1 MKKFLLRLSIVLLI
15 IFLQL
20 SFLNLALRADYV
32 ANLSILLVIA
42 WIVTSG
48 FEKTFKWII
57 FLGFL
62 NDIFFADKIGPN
74 ILFFSF
80 FAYLV
85 SFISKRFIIE
95 RRFSG
100 FLLVAVFIVIGSYLG
115 NIFDI
120 MFEGSFSL
128 ENISFSMGHYFA
140 SWQRVIYGNI
150 LAGIYF
156 YFIYFFVN
164 GVEKYISRFED
175 RLKITL

>member
-1 MKKFLLRLSIVLLI
+1 MKKFLLRLSLVLLI

-20 SFLNLALRADYV
+20 SFLNLALRSDYV

-42 WIVTSG
+42 WVVTSG

-57 FLGFL
+57 LLGLL

-74 ILFFSF
+74 ILFFTF

-85 SFISKRFIIE
+85 SFVSKRFIIE

-100 FLLVAVFIVIGSYLG
+100 FLLVALFIVASSYLG

-120 MFEGSFSL
+120 IFEGSFSL
-128 ENISFSMGHYFA
+128 ENIAFSLGHYFT

-164 GVEKYISRFED
+164 SMEKYISRFED